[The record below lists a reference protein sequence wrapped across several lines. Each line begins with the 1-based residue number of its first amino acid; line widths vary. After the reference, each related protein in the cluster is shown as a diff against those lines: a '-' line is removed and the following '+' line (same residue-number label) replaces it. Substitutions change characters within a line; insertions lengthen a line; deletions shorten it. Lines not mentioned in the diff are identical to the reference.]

1 MTAIP
6 ATDPTFEPA
15 ELIDWFE
22 RNARHLP
29 WRAPG
34 VTGWGVLVSETMLQQ
49 TPVNRVLPIW
59 QEWMRRWPKPS
70 DLAAESPGEVLRA
83 WGKLGYPRR
92 AQRLHEAAGRIA
104 AEHGDAVP
112 ADVDA
117 LLALPGIGTYTAR
130 AVAAFAHG
138 RRAPVVD
145 TNVRRVVARAVHG
158 EGDAAPS
165 ASKRDLDDVDALL
178 PQDDRTAARMSAAL
192 MELGQTVCTARSPEC
207 ERCPIAHGCA
217 WLRAGKPEYAG
228 PPKKAQKFA
237 GTDRQVRGKLLDVLR
252 GASGPVQR
260 GALDAA
266 WSESGQRDRCLHSLL
281 VDGLV
286 EQTDDGRF
294 ALPGEH

>member
-1 MTAIP
+1 MTATP
-6 ATDPTFEPA
+6 ATNPTFEPT

-22 RNARHLP
+22 HNARHLP

-59 QEWMRRWPKPS
+59 EEWMRRWPKPS

-104 AEHGDAVP
+104 AEHDDAVP
-112 ADVDA
+112 ADVDT

-178 PQDDRTAARMSAAL
+178 PQDDGTAARMSAAL

-217 WLRAGKPEYAG
+217 WLRAGRPEYAG

-252 GASGPVQR
+252 GASGPVHR
-260 GALDAA
+260 SALDAA

-286 EQTDDGRF
+286 EQTEDGRF